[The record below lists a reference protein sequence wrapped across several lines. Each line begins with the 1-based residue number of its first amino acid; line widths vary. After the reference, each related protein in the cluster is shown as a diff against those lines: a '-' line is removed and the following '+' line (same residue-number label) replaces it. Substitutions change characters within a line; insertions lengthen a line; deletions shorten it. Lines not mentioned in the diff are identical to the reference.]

1 MKTTLKNYGCIVT
14 SLLLT
19 FAVVKAEST
28 VNNTIKCYHCNIPGT
43 LNPNALCP
51 EEDLVTCP
59 NHVAADRCFTRVTR
73 NDTGHYHIE
82 RKCALAPCDLPDAQS
97 SSLFKLSSKCDRSTS
112 SYSCYSCCTGDG
124 CNRNDGTNTF
134 MNFYVTLPMVVL
146 TTMMAMDGYG
156 FIK

>member
-1 MKTTLKNYGCIVT
+1 MLKNYSSSIIT

-28 VNNTIKCYHCNIPGT
+28 VNNTIKCYQCNIPVT
-43 LNPNALCP
+43 LNPNALCH
-51 EEDLVTCP
+51 EEDLKTCP
-59 NHVAADRCFTRVTR
+59 NNVAADRCFTRVTR
-73 NDTGHYHIE
+73 NETGHYHIE

-97 SSLFKLSSKCDRSTS
+97 SSLFKLSSKCDRSTA

-124 CNRNDGTNTF
+124 CNRNAGTNTF
-134 MNFYVTLPMVVL
+134 AHMNVYVTVL
-146 TTMMAMDGYG
+146 TMTMMAMMDGYG